1 MGAEQTLASR
11 NSQENTTSNNALCI
25 NDSSSQGLSLQRKTS
40 AVENN
45 TGVMQRKAWT
55 ATKPLDWLSEKVAS
69 SPIAKMAYKY
79 AKKNAVPFI
88 ENGGAARTIDKTKNV
103 VKNVIDASSM
113 SWPEKFAKKEFVE
126 MGANSAQN
134 FIKSHG
140 KDYVDMVD
148 VCDAPQG
155 DDKICYSPEVNYK
168 NGDSVGNKMSDL
180 TQHGLWH
187 KHIIFDTDDYY
198 SGGSY
203 HDDPQKGVHDDEVKT
218 NIRNR
223 ISKLTSS
230 VRGPS
235 NIGFMAD
242 DYKFQ
247 FNGLKT
253 SIVGSGRLFSEEVLH
268 KNYTQR
274 NLISDSP
281 KQDLALMETIEEY
294 VPGNGKG
301 MKYKTYDLRF
311 SNCQQWV
318 DDVKN
323 DAKLKYDKLKK

>member
-1 MGAEQTLASR
+1 MGAEQTYTSR
-11 NSQENTTSNNALCI
+11 DNQGNATSSNARSMGDC
-25 NDSSSQGLSLQRKTS
+25 SSRGLGLQRKAS
-40 AVENN
+40 AVQNN
-45 TGVMQRKAWT
+45 MGVMQRKAWT

-69 SPIAKMAYKY
+69 SRIVKKAYEY
-79 AKKNAVPFI
+79 AKKKAVPFI
-88 ENGGAARTIDKTKNV
+88 ENGGAARAIDKTKNIV
-103 VKNVIDASSM
+103 ENVIDASSM
-113 SWPEKFAKKEFVE
+113 WGIEKIAKKKYVE
-126 MGANSAQN
+126 NKAGKLQN
-134 FIKSHG
+134 FVTSHG

-148 VCDAPQG
+148 VCNAPQG
-155 DDKICYSPEVNYK
+155 DDKICYDPEVNYK
-168 NGDSVGNKMSDL
+168 IGDSVGNKMSDL

-203 HDDPQKGVHDDEVKT
+203 HDDPQKGVRDDKVKT
-218 NIRNR
+218 SIRNS
-223 ISKLTSS
+223 ISKLTGS

-247 FNGLKT
+247 FDGLKT

-281 KQDLALMETIEEY
+281 AQDVALMEAIEENT
-294 VPGNGKG
+294 PSRNT
-301 MKYKTYDLRF
+301 KYKVYDLLH
-311 SNCQQWV
+311 SNCQHWV

-323 DAKLKYDKLKK
+323 NAKLKYAKLKK